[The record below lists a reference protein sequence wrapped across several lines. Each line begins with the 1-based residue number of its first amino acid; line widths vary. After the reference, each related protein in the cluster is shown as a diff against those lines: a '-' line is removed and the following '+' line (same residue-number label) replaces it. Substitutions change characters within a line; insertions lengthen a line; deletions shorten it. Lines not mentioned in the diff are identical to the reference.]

1 MSKRQEAL
9 WPKMLM
15 SMRKSKLVAGNGS
28 WRRFESLLLWLS
40 TVVVLVAVDVGIVV
54 VVKDVK
60 VKADVSLSSVGREAV
75 RGRSS
80 G

>member
-60 VKADVSLSSVGREAV
+60 VKADVSLSSVGRETV

>member
-1 MSKRQEAL
+1 MSKRQAAL